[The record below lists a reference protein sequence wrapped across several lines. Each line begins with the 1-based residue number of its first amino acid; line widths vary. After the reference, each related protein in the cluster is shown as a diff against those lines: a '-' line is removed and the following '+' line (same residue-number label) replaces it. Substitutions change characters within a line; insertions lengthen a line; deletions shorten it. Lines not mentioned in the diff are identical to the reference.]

1 MLDDFTTQI
10 QCEEI
15 YDEAIKKL
23 IAFQEEIVKE
33 VGKEKRVIELFLRFF
48 PIRIQHSITKLTK
61 SITGFV
67 KIIILKMLPKKISS
81 KIMSKWASIN
91 GRKYVEENAEDK

>member
-1 MLDDFTTQI
+1 MTL
-10 QCEEI
+10 
-15 YDEAIKKL
+15 KL
-23 IAFQEEIVKE
+23 LQTL
-33 VGKEKRVIELFLRFF
+33 GKPTFLQRVIELFLRFF

-91 GRKYVEENAEDK
+91 GRKYVEENADDK